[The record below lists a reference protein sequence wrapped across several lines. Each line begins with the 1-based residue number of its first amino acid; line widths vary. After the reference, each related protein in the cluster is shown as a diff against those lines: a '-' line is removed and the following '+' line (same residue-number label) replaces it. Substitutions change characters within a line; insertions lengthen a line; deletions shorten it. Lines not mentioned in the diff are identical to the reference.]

1 MTRREPK
8 FLNLDL
14 DVESREPLGRL
25 ADALPS
31 LLVLFSGRVRGRH
44 MLSMELSDPAL
55 LVDPTVRHMARTIS
69 RLSGE
74 PKRLWQRATK
84 RCFNIGFA
92 CGTRHAPSFLIDA
105 SSIQAIAALDA
116 TLAIK
121 LYPAENGKRMA

>member
-8 FLNLDL
+8 FLNVDL

-69 RLSGE
+69 RLSGVQAH
-74 PKRLWQRATK
+74 PIIHCGFSVRRL
-84 RCFNIGFA
+84 GS
-92 CGTRHAPSFLIDA
+92 P
-105 SSIQAIAALDA
+105 
-116 TLAIK
+116 
-121 LYPAENGKRMA
+121 PAMSMT